1 MNEESRKEVA
11 EAYQAYLDE
20 LGVVIDA
27 KDDPKKGG
35 KKGKKDPKKET
46 KQTKKEGKKKEGKG
60 RSQATW
66 TLVSRLNNGEL
77 IPGLATFPRANRQSS
92 KSGSKARA
100 RSSMKTSWAL
110 TFRDETLMISQ
121 MAFSMKW
128 SARVAFQGSTPK
140 ISNQS
145 SRSKS
150 SSPR

>member
-60 RSQATW
+60 R
-66 TLVSRLNNGEL
+66 GK
-77 IPGLATFPRANRQSS
+77 PGYVDPSL
-92 KSGSKARA
+92 
-100 RSSMKTSWAL
+100 
-110 TFRDETLMISQ
+110 E
-121 MAFSMKW
+121 
-128 SARVAFQGSTPK
+128 VE
-140 ISNQS
+140 
-145 SRSKS
+145 
-150 SSPR
+150 